1 MKKTKDILLPPEI
14 LPDGITAHS
23 RWFEYKNERIFYD
36 KIRSIR
42 IYAEVQKMTMNFVPM
57 PTNVST
63 ILEIYLTNSSDKIKM
78 KLHFQR
84 FGFKRKKK
92 EEQFENIILFCRFL
106 EYKTFKNRFNHYLK
120 TANSDVLFQYLEQG
134 IFKKRFDIF
143 KDGTIRKNGK
153 DFASFDEEKYEITRS
168 YKKIHFDKKKGFFG
182 NKVLDTSRDED
193 VFLFVVQNA
202 FKLSLPFVER
212 NEY

>member
-1 MKKTKDILLPPEI
+1 MKETKRVILPPKT
-14 LPDGITAHS
+14 LPDGVTAYS
-23 RWFEYKNERIFYD
+23 RWFEYENERIFYD

-106 EYKTFKNRFNHYLK
+106 EYKTFENRYNHYFK
-120 TANSDVLFQYLEQG
+120 TKTSDVLFQYLEQG

-143 KDGTIRKNGK
+143 KDGT
-153 DFASFDEEKYEITRS
+153 
-168 YKKIHFDKKKGFFG
+168 YKKVD
-182 NKVLDTSRDED
+182 L
-193 VFLFVVQNA
+193 
-202 FKLSLPFVER
+202 
-212 NEY
+212 EYFTFPCVKQ

>member
-1 MKKTKDILLPPEI
+1 M
-14 LPDGITAHS
+14 
-23 RWFEYKNERIFYD
+23 
-36 KIRSIR
+36 
-42 IYAEVQKMTMNFVPM
+42 
-57 PTNVST
+57 
-63 ILEIYLTNSSDKIKM
+63 
-78 KLHFQR
+78 
-84 FGFKRKKK
+84 
-92 EEQFENIILFCRFL
+92 
-106 EYKTFKNRFNHYLK
+106 K
-120 TANSDVLFQYLEQG
+120 TANLDVLFQYLEQG

-202 FKLSLPFVER
+202 FKLSFPFVER

>member
-1 MKKTKDILLPPEI
+1 
-14 LPDGITAHS
+14 
-23 RWFEYKNERIFYD
+23 
-36 KIRSIR
+36 
-42 IYAEVQKMTMNFVPM
+42 M
-57 PTNVST
+57 PTQVSS
-63 ILEIYLTNSSDKIKM
+63 ILEVYLKNSTDKIKI
-78 KLHFQR
+78 KLNFQR

>member
-1 MKKTKDILLPPEI
+1 MKHNLPPHAV
-14 LPDGITAHS
+14 PDGVAAYS
-23 RWFEYKNERIFYD
+23 RWFEYKGERIFYD

-42 IYAEVQKMTMNFVPM
+42 IFSLTQKTTINLM
-57 PTNVST
+57 PLPTVVST

-92 EEQFENIILFCRFL
+92 EEQRENIFLFCRFL

-120 TANSDVLFQYLEQG
+120 TANLDVLFQYLEQG

>member
-1 MKKTKDILLPPEI
+1 
-14 LPDGITAHS
+14 
-23 RWFEYKNERIFYD
+23 
-36 KIRSIR
+36 
-42 IYAEVQKMTMNFVPM
+42 MTMNFVPM

-106 EYKTFKNRFNHYLK
+106 EYKTFKNRFNYYLK

-168 YKKIHFDKKKGFFG
+168 YKKIHFDKKKKFFG
-182 NKVLDTSRDED
+182 HGYKEIDISRDED
-193 VFLFVVQNA
+193 VFLFIVQNA
-202 FKLSLPFVER
+202 FKLSFPFVER